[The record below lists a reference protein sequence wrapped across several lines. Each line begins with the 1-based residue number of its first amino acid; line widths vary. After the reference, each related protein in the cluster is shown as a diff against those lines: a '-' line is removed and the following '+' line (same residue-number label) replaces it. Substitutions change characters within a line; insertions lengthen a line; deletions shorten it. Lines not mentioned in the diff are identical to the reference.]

1 MVLLSKFF
9 VQIINLL
16 FEIFGKIHY
25 LLIFLISHKQSA
37 GNLTGRPTGDPF
49 PRAMRGGRGGLKYN
63 IISLGY
69 KPQGKPS
76 GHKARG
82 ISYFKPCLLPSPAL
96 RAGGK
101 DPCDIRREN
110 IIDNTSPISEHR
122 PIYNRLKDDESL
134 GYYLAGLI
142 EGDGWIGDRN
152 ISIAF
157 HIKDIKNAYYLKKRI
172 GYGEVKSY
180 SYTDQAIRLV
190 FMRKPGR
197 ERVYNLINGKLL
209 GKYKRNQLID
219 HHYDIKFNKP
229 ILPLADFNLTTN
241 YWLAGFFD
249 ADGSFGI
256 DIAKSKTHKTG
267 LNVKLTARIKQKN
280 IDLLLLVKR
289 DLEGN
294 IYMFNKKT
302 DKAIYSYN
310 STSFKVAK
318 NIIKYF
324 DEFLPLNNNKY
335 NTYLKWRYVF
345 LLIQNKIHLNEKG
358 LLRIR
363 KIKENLRD

>member
-1 MVLLSKFF
+1 
-9 VQIINLL
+9 
-16 FEIFGKIHY
+16 
-25 LLIFLISHKQSA
+25 
-37 GNLTGRPTGDPF
+37 
-49 PRAMRGGRGGLKYN
+49 
-63 IISLGY
+63 
-69 KPQGKPS
+69 
-76 GHKARG
+76 
-82 ISYFKPCLLPSPAL
+82 
-96 RAGGK
+96 
-101 DPCDIRREN
+101 
-110 IIDNTSPISEHR
+110 
-122 PIYNRLKDDESL
+122 
-134 GYYLAGLI
+134 
-142 EGDGWIGDRN
+142 
-152 ISIAF
+152 
-157 HIKDIKNAYYLKKRI
+157 
-172 GYGEVKSY
+172 
-180 SYTDQAIRLV
+180 
-190 FMRKPGR
+190 MRKPGR